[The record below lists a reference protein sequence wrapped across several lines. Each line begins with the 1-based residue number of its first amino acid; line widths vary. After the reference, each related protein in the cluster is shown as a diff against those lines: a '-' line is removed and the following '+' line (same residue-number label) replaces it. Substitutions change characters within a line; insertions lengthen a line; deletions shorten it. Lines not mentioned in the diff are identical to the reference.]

1 MPVRRRYIF
10 QTIVREYQQCDVAA
24 RGSPALTEEL
34 TLKAVKEMHGII
46 NKKTEN
52 KGWNIY
58 INKVTSEGM
67 LPYLCPQI

>member
-10 QTIVREYQQCDVAA
+10 QTIVRQYQLCDVAA

-34 TLKAVKEMHGII
+34 TLKAGKEMHGIR
-46 NKKTEN
+46 NKKSEN
-52 KGWNIY
+52 KGWNIHS
-58 INKVTSEGM
+58 NKVTSERM